1 MIRLITIGIF
11 LVLANMLSAQ
21 PLIPV
26 KVEGKVVTGPA
37 NDSVPFVNVFI
48 INRHQGTITDNQG
61 KFSFMA
67 NVGDTLLFSSMGFQ
81 SEKVVIPYDVS
92 PKYHLEQHLI
102 LDTLFLQEI
111 LIFPWDN
118 YYAFKQAVLHTYPPK
133 TNEDRALE
141 NFRHIAEQMA
151 YDDES
156 DIPNAAAAYS
166 VSLNKQKEDLY
177 YKGQIRTLSLLNPI
191 AWAQFFKALNDG
203 SLKDPHKKKK

>member
-92 PKYHLEQHLI
+92 PKYHLEQHLV
-102 LDTLFLQEI
+102 LDTLFYKKSSFSRGIIIML
-111 LIFPWDN
+111 
-118 YYAFKQAVLHTYPPK
+118 
-133 TNEDRALE
+133 
-141 NFRHIAEQMA
+141 
-151 YDDES
+151 S
-156 DIPNAAAAYS
+156 
-166 VSLNKQKEDLY
+166 NKQY
-177 YKGQIRTLSLLNPI
+177 YTPI
-191 AWAQFFKALNDG
+191 LRKPTKTG
-203 SLKDPHKKKK
+203 R